1 MISLRHT
8 ALGLALSLA
17 FTGQALAVTTIPF
30 WHSMEGELGKEVD
43 SLAQR
48 FNQANPD
55 YKIVPVYKGNYE
67 QNLSAGIAAFRT
79 GNAPAILQVYE
90 VGTAT
95 MMASKAIKPVY
106 EVFKD
111 AGINFDESQ
120 FVPTVAGYYTDAKS
134 GHLLSQPFNS
144 STPVLYY
151 NKDAFKKAG
160 LDPEQP
166 PKTWQ
171 ELADYTAKLR
181 AAGMKCGYASGW
193 QGWIQLENFSAWN
206 GLPFASKNN
215 GFDGTD
221 AVLEFNKPEQVKHI
235 ALLEEMNKKGDFSY
249 VGRKDESTE
258 KFYNGDCAM
267 TTASSGSLANIR
279 QYAKFNY
286 GVGMMPYDADIK
298 GAPQNA
304 IIGGA
309 SLWVMQG
316 KDKETYTGVAK
327 FLDFLAKPENA
338 AEWHQKTGYLPITT
352 AAYELTRE
360 QGYYDKNPGADIA
373 TRQMLNKPPLPFTKG
388 LRLGNMPQIR
398 TIVDE
403 ELESVWTGKKT
414 PQQALDTAVDRGN
427 QLLRRLRK
435 RANLKCIS
443 AWWRCAYQAYSV
455 CRPDKV
461 LAPPSGTFQE
471 KNLHVIIPSG
481 VPLALAAV
489 FTGCPAVGYHR
500 YFLYLACGRSAVVF
514 AAKRRSVWFFQPI
527 CRAGEFCRA
536 FSRQLLSRRLLDDD

>member
-1 MISLRHT
+1 MTSLRHT
-8 ALGLALSLA
+8 ALGLALGLA
-17 FTGQALAVTTIPF
+17 FATNAMAVTTIPF

-48 FNQANPD
+48 FNDTHPD

-67 QNLSAGIAAFRT
+67 QSLSAGIAAFRT
-79 GNAPAILQVYE
+79 GNAPALLQVYE

-106 EVFKD
+106 EVFKE

-120 FVPTVAGYYTDAKS
+120 FVPTVAGYYTDSKS

-151 NKDAFKKAG
+151 NKDAFRKAG

-171 ELADYTAKLR
+171 DLAEYTAKLK

-193 QGWIQLENFSAWN
+193 QGWIQIENFSA
-206 GLPFASKNN
+206 
-215 GFDGTD
+215 FDGTD

-235 ALLEEMNKKGDFSY
+235 ALLEALNKKGDFSY
-249 VGRKDESTE
+249 FGRKDESTE
-258 KFYNGDCAM
+258 KFYNGDCAI
-267 TTASSGSLANIR
+267 TTASSGSLADIR
-279 QYAKFNY
+279 HYAKFNY
-286 GVGMMPYDADIK
+286 GVGMMPYDADVK

-316 KDKETYTGVAK
+316 KDKGTYKGVAE

-338 AEWHQKTGYLPITT
+338 AEWHQKTGYLPITK
-352 AAYELTRE
+352 AAYDLTRE
-360 QGYYDKNPGADIA
+360 QGFYSKNPGADIA

-414 PQQALDTAVDRGN
+414 PQQALDSAVERGN
-427 QLLRRLRK
+427 QLLRRFEQSTK
-435 RANLKCIS
+435 S
-443 AWWRCAYQAYSV
+443 
-455 CRPDKV
+455 
-461 LAPPSGTFQE
+461 
-471 KNLHVIIPSG
+471 
-481 VPLALAAV
+481 
-489 FTGCPAVGYHR
+489 
-500 YFLYLACGRSAVVF
+500 
-514 AAKRRSVWFFQPI
+514 
-527 CRAGEFCRA
+527 
-536 FSRQLLSRRLLDDD
+536 

>member
-8 ALGLALSLA
+8 ALGVALALS

-48 FNQANPD
+48 FNDANPD
-55 YKIVPVYKGNYE
+55 YKVVPVYKGNYE
-67 QNLSAGIAAFRT
+67 QNLAAGIAAFRT

-106 EVFKD
+106 QVFSD
-111 AGINFDESQ
+111 AGIAFDEKQ
-120 FVPTVAGYYTDAKS
+120 FVPTVSGYYTDAKT

-171 ELADYTAKLR
+171 ELAADTAKLK

-221 AVLEFNKPEQVKHI
+221 ATLEFNKPEQVKHI
-235 ALLEEMNKKGDFSY
+235 ALLEAMNKKGDFSY
-249 VGRKDESTE
+249 FGRKDESTE
-258 KFYNGDCAM
+258 KFYSGDCAI
-267 TTASSGSLANIR
+267 TTASSGSLADIR

-309 SLWVMQG
+309 SLWVMGG

-327 FLDFLAKPENA
+327 FLEFLTKPEIA

-352 AAYELTRE
+352 AAYDLTRQ
-360 QGYYDKNPGADIA
+360 QGFYDKNPGADIA
-373 TRQMLNKPPLPFTKG
+373 TRQMLNKPPLAFTKG

-414 PQQALDTAVDRGN
+414 PQQALDSAVQRGD
-427 QLLRRLRK
+427 QLLRR
-435 RANLKCIS
+435 
-443 AWWRCAYQAYSV
+443 
-455 CRPDKV
+455 
-461 LAPPSGTFQE
+461 FE
-471 KNLHVIIPSG
+471 KATKP
-481 VPLALAAV
+481 
-489 FTGCPAVGYHR
+489 
-500 YFLYLACGRSAVVF
+500 
-514 AAKRRSVWFFQPI
+514 
-527 CRAGEFCRA
+527 
-536 FSRQLLSRRLLDDD
+536 